1 MISACALQSVPDER
15 TDYPSKLSRV
25 NCSLLLLHRVLDY
38 YYCGCQVLDAIE
50 LMIRIKQQMDQQRE
64 KKKTT
69 KYIAGWETID
79 RVTVD

>member
-1 MISACALQSVPDER
+1 
-15 TDYPSKLSRV
+15 
-25 NCSLLLLHRVLDY
+25 
-38 YYCGCQVLDAIE
+38 VLDAIE